1 MTFAEYMT
9 RWLTEYVQDRVAE
22 RTGERYEGIA
32 RNHLVPAF
40 GEMALECAVD
50 WGLIDKNPASRAS
63 PPPIPP
69 GWIRV
74 LDEEATKNLLRGL
87 RGHALYLPC
96 VIAAGTGMRRGEI
109 LALRWSEVDLG
120 RSVLS
125 VVRSLEQTSRGLT
138 FKAPKTRRSRRQ
150 IVLPGFLTR
159 ELAGHRGRQAEQRAA
174 ASSYED
180 HDLVIARP
188 DGSPWPPDSFSAE
201 FRRQLAIRNLPRIR
215 FHGLRHGHASHMLR
229 QGVHPKIVSERLGG
243 LDRCWILRELGNNAT
258 LQRNTHHTA
267 TIQMR
272 PHRAG
277 RLQRPGRHQV
287 RSSQGGHA
295 RRDGGVDTM
304 GQAPP
309 SPLLE
314 AVAHAVLGE
323 TVPPENWTAA
333 IVLNVG
339 TRS

>member
-9 RWLTEYVQDRVAE
+9 RWLTEYVQDGVAE

-40 GEMALECAVD
+40 GEMALEALTSAHIQSYLREKVRAGRLKGGGLSPSTVHQHHRVLHKALECAVD

-63 PPPIPP
+63 PPRIPP

-74 LDEEATKNLLRGL
+74 LDEEATKTLLRGL

-109 LALRWSEVDLG
+109 LALHWSEVDLG

-229 QGVHPKIVSERLGG
+229 QGVHPKIVSERLGRG
-243 LDRCWILRELGNNAT
+243 PVGFTLDTYSHLLPGMQVEAAEKMDRALGD
-258 LQRNTHHTA
+258 L
-267 TIQMR
+267 
-272 PHRAG
+272 
-277 RLQRPGRHQV
+277 
-287 RSSQGGHA
+287 
-295 RRDGGVDTM
+295 
-304 GQAPP
+304 
-309 SPLLE
+309 
-314 AVAHAVLGE
+314 
-323 TVPPENWTAA
+323 
-333 IVLNVG
+333 
-339 TRS
+339 